1 MMNSSGGDNN
11 AITLA
16 PKTGYAADVSTAS
29 EGDTQAAAHKSGLTT
44 SRRPSMPVCGCEG
57 CDGGQGGQGGEGV
70 GARQPLETTT

>member
-1 MMNSSGGDNN
+1 MMNSSGGDSN

-16 PKTGYAADVSTAS
+16 PKRGYAADVSTAS

-44 SRRPSMPVCGCEG
+44 SRRPSMPVCGC
-57 CDGGQGGQGGEGV
+57 DGGDGGDGGECGEDE